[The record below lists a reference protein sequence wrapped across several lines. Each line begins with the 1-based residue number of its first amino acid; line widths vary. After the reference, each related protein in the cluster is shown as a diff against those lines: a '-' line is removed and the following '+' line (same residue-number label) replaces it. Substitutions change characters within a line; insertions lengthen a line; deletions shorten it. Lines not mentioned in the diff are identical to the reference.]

1 MSRGES
7 CPEWEMHTRNGL
19 SGSRDAALHCGSSHG
34 TSAYL
39 SSETDAYT
47 SRTGI
52 RTVLGYIVDMERSYR
67 GILPCR
73 NTHTMDSLRRSLALA
88 LLMIAP
94 LLALHAQEIRLGG
107 GYSGSKVDADGSD
120 NWRGRAGYQYGL
132 EVLLGGRFFV
142 KPGIY
147 MQIRNLD
154 YTTTGLGQ
162 DGISNG
168 ITTETRYTSKALRIP
183 LMGGIRL
190 IDTENDPDFNL
201 YATAG
206 PTALIGLN
214 AEVGDNSLNFTTRST
229 QWYIGFG
236 AGVEYRF
243 IFLDAG
249 YDVGMTNMFNGDGIN
264 TNPRINNSYITAGLR
279 FVLNK

>member
-1 MSRGES
+1 
-7 CPEWEMHTRNGL
+7 MHTPPEP
-19 SGSRDAALHCGSSHG
+19 A
-34 TSAYL
+34 
-39 SSETDAYT
+39 SERCLDTLLIWKG
-47 SRTGI
+47 RTGEFSLVG
-52 RTVLGYIVDMERSYR
+52 T
-67 GILPCR
+67 
-73 NTHTMDSLRRSLALA
+73 THTMDSLRRSLALA
-88 LLMIAP
+88 ILMISP
-94 LLALHAQEIRLGG
+94 LLAIHAQEIRLGG

-120 NWRGRAGYQYGL
+120 NWRARAGYQYGL

-236 AGVEYRF
+236 AGAEYRF